1 MPLAIANLP
10 NMTVSSGGTATNA
23 VGGIDD
29 AWAIS
34 IYSPATTFTST
45 AVSVQV
51 EPTTTGTSFIIL
63 QSAGTD
69 VVLTSGKAMVI
80 SPVPFRQVRILCG
93 AAEDASRTFTI
104 RKSFLV

>member
-1 MPLAIANLP
+1 VPLAIAALP

-29 AWAIS
+29 AWALS

-45 AVSVQV
+45 AVSIQV
-51 EPTTTGTSFIIL
+51 EPTSTGTDFITL

-69 VVLTSGKAMVI
+69 VVLTSGRAIVI
-80 SPVPFRQVRILCG
+80 SPVPFRQIRIGFG
-93 AAEDASRTFTI
+93 AAEAVGRTFTI